1 MQLELCLYSGDLVKL
16 LRFADIFE
24 SAQEGAAHPALTKLT
39 GGTHHSQSQILVHM
53 APVQHYTKLV
63 MLP

>member
-1 MQLELCLYSGDLVKL
+1 MKL

-24 SAQEGAAHPALTKLT
+24 SALGGTAQGGAAHPALTKLT